1 MDEII
6 YNEAEFKSIKDEIRQ
21 LMTEYNNITKPGR
34 VQQNRK
40 KYKFPEGCRMYNKL
54 NGINAATHLKNK
66 VIMICNICN
75 TQTDKQHY
83 IQHQNS
89 KKCKNYKCI
98 TFNKI
103 SEIIEI

>member
-1 MDEII
+1 MDEIV
-6 YNEAEFKSIKDEIRQ
+6 YNEAEFKSIKNKIRQ
-21 LMTEYNNITKPGR
+21 LMTEYNEITKPRR
-34 VQQNRK
+34 VQQTRK
-40 KYKFPEGCRMYNKL
+40 NYKFPEGCRMYNKL

-83 IQHQNS
+83 MQHQNS

>member
-6 YNEAEFKSIKDEIRQ
+6 DNEAVFKSIKDEIRQ
-21 LMTEYNNITKPGR
+21 LMTEYNEITKPR
-34 VQQNRK
+34 RIQQTRK

-66 VIMICNICN
+66 VMMICNICN
-75 TQTDKQHY
+75 AQTDKQHY

>member
-6 YNEAEFKSIKDEIRQ
+6 YIEGEFKSIMDQYGQMEA
-21 LMTEYNNITKPGR
+21 EYNDITKPRR

-40 KYKFPEGCRMYNKL
+40 KYKFPEGCRMYNKV